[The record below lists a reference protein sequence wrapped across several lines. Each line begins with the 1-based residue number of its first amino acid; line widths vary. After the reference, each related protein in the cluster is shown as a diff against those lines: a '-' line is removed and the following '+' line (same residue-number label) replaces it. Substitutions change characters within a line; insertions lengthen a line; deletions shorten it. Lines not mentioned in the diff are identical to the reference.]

1 MAYSSERKETL
12 NGPRLDLFVCVRP
25 RTVSILVACTL
36 LALIWKCSSAQGP
49 AANNSGY
56 VTVTSRSFTSRITAY
71 ARVEPIAVLTMSAPE
86 AGVIVHLNV
95 TPGMRIH
102 KGQILAQL
110 AGPELDAILLQNRA
124 DVRASQ
130 TQFNASQ
137 RALAT
142 LRQQLLLQLA
152 TKQTVDQAEA
162 ALAQAQTN
170 AENAQSHLN
179 SVRQMMIVSAPS
191 DAIVLSIINPNGSL
205 VTMGQP
211 ILTLEPADRL
221 WLRAT
226 YFNADLSSIHI
237 GMSGQF
243 QPADLTAPIPI
254 KVSAVSGTLA
264 TTGGESIAM
273 VSKSMHPRW
282 LSGEFG
288 EVTLDSRPRNVA
300 VVPSRALILDQGKWW
315 VIVHTSKGDNAQI
328 VVPGPADGWD
338 TVIESGLTPG
348 TQVVVDNAYLLF
360 HQGISQRYQN
370 TD

>member
-1 MAYSSERKETL
+1 MAYSDERKKAL
-12 NGPRLDLFVCVRP
+12 DALGPDLFVCVRP
-25 RTVSILVACTL
+25 RTISIFIAYTL

-49 AANNSGY
+49 PANNSGY

-71 ARVEPIAVLTMSAPE
+71 ARVEPIAVLTISAPE
-86 AGVIVHLNV
+86 AGVVVHLSV

-102 KGQILAQL
+102 RGQILAQL

-130 TQFNASQ
+130 TQFIASQ
-137 RALAT
+137 KALAT

-152 TKQTVDQAEA
+152 TKQTVEQAEA

-170 AENAQSHLN
+170 VENAQSRLN
-179 SVRQMMIVSAPS
+179 SVRQMMVVSAPS
-191 DAIVLSIINPNGSL
+191 DAIVLSLSTPNGSL
-205 VTMGQP
+205 VTAGQP
-211 ILTLEPADRL
+211 ILTLEPADQL

-226 YFNADLSSIHI
+226 YFDADLSSIHI
-237 GMSGQF
+237 GMSGLF
-243 QPADLTAPIPI
+243 QPSNLIAPIPI
-254 KVSAVSGTLA
+254 KVNAVSGTVG

-273 VSKSMHPRW
+273 VSKSTHPHW
-282 LSGEFG
+282 LNGEFG
-288 EVTLDSRPRNVA
+288 EVTLDSPPRNVA
-300 VVPSRALILDQGKWW
+300 VIPSRALILDQGKWW
-315 VIVHTSKGDNAQI
+315 VIVHTSKGDNPRI

-360 HQGISQRYQN
+360 HQGISQHYQN